1 MKYGIAVF
9 PEKKVQDI
17 ANSYRKR
24 YDPHYS
30 LIPPHI
36 TLKQAF
42 EMDDDQLSRAIVHL
56 DQVAQQTS
64 PFEARFTKV
73 STFHPTNNVIFLS
86 IADPAPFKSLHEK
99 INQGCLQHEESYDF
113 IPHLTIGQ
121 SLSDDELHDVYGSL
135 RMSTFDLST
144 RVDCFH
150 LLYQLE
156 NGSWTIYQS
165 FLLNQDQVQ
174 E

>member
-9 PEKKVQDI
+9 PEKKVQVI

-42 EMDDDQLSRAIVHL
+42 EMDNGELPRAIDHL
-56 DQVAQQTS
+56 DQVAQETP
-64 PFEARFTKV
+64 PFEARLLKV
-73 STFHPTNNVIFLS
+73 STFHPTNNVIYFS

-99 INQGCLQHEESYDF
+99 INRGCLQNEESYDF

-135 RMSTFDLST
+135 RMSKFDLT
-144 RVDCFH
+144 TQVDRFH
-150 LLYQLE
+150 LLYQLD